1 LSDASLRFSILF
13 RERRKFS
20 FEMNLMCEVFFAEE
34 EEKVEEGEWE
44 KER

>member
-1 LSDASLRFSILF
+1 MTDASLRFSILF
-13 RERRKFS
+13 RERKKFS

-34 EEKVEEGEWE
+34 EEKVEGEWE